1 LAEIDALRPAVI
13 VCLGAVASKSLLGPG
28 FALMRQRGELI
39 DSPHAPNVIATVH
52 PSAVLRAQG
61 RVDAGDPNAEE
72 SHYHLHSLLKQDLAF
87 AYTVARHAA
96 LKRA

>member
-1 LAEIDALRPAVI
+1 
-13 VCLGAVASKSLLGPG
+13 
-28 FALMRQRGELI
+28 MRQRGQLI
-39 DSPHAPNVIATVH
+39 DSPHAPHVIATVH

-61 RVDAGDPNAEE
+61 RADAADTAAEE
-72 SHYHLHSLLKQDLAF
+72 AHYRLLSLLKQDLAF